1 MASQKWFLQVGDR
14 EKGPYDTASLERS
27 LKDGTV
33 KPSTLAR
40 AVDSDEWLPLH
51 AVVTPKLS
59 EPPSDGG
66 RRRRAER
73 RATRELA
80 TRNRVELIAGAVLC
94 AGGTLRLLL
103 ISEDPFFSF
112 STRTLV
118 TLGMIGIGAV
128 LVLRA
133 SVRR

>member
-1 MASQKWFLQVGDR
+1 MASQQWFLQVGER

-66 RRRRAER
+66 RRRRGER

-80 TRNRVELIAGAVLC
+80 KRNRVELIAGAGVCTL
-94 AGGTLRLLL
+94 GTLLLL
-103 ISEDPFFSF
+103 LFSQDPFLSF
-112 STRTLV
+112 SSHTLRSLV
-118 TLGMIGIGAV
+118 LVGLGAV
-128 LVLRA
+128 MLLRGA
-133 SVRR
+133 LRR